1 MSRRDAAGSAAGTP
15 ATVALTRAGIEF
27 TVHAYDHGPRAMSF
41 GEEAAAAL
49 GLTTDEVFKTL
60 LAMVDGEPVVGIV
73 PVVGALD
80 LKALASAAGGRR
92 AEMADPTVAQR
103 LTGYVLGGISPI
115 GQKRALPTFLDESAV
130 LLDTVYVS
138 GGRRGLDIGLAPDDL
153 LAVTGGQYAAIAR

>member
-27 TVHAYDHGPRAMSF
+27 TVHAYDHDPRATSF

-49 GLTTDEVFKTL
+49 GLTTVEVFKTL